1 MWCVLLTSSFDPG
14 ITVTGSDDL
23 VGKMLEIFLGGG
35 VFESATDQTLGSE
48 DCVFRVCDCLY
59 I

>member
-1 MWCVLLTSSFDPG
+1 MLLLTSSFNPG
-14 ITVTGSDDL
+14 ITVAGSDDL

-35 VFESATDQTLGSE
+35 VFESATDQALSGE
-48 DCVFRVCDCLY
+48 DCVFWVCDCLY